1 MPGTRADE
9 RRRRGRTAATFAALL
24 SVSALAVF
32 AASVGIL
39 HATQN
44 PEQGYRASPFLRIDP
59 DKIVVANSEGFQPCG
74 ECHTPEWNVWKE
86 TKHATGFATMHASEA
101 AQPILEAMQLS
112 TTKRGE
118 ALCMRCHYTVGPS
131 RKAVA
136 GVSCESCHGP
146 ARDWVNVHNTWGGGA
161 ADRASETGSG
171 RQQRVAASRA
181 AGMLRPSS
189 DIYGV
194 AANCFECHTV
204 PMENLVNVGQ
214 HKAGTSGFELVEYVN
229 RVRHNFLDAPK
240 TGGANRP
247 IAPERA
253 RVMFVVGRMLAYE
266 YALRG
271 LAGATAPGAYSSSMA
286 RRAKEASKQ
295 LSAITS
301 VAAIPS
307 VTQALQAGAKA
318 RLIPNNR
325 AELESAAMVI
335 RVIGE
340 QFVATNT
347 GANLAALDPAVAG
360 QPLRPASVAA
370 ETEAPAPRAAASA
383 SETRAPAPSATT
395 PAAPAT
401 PTSTPAA
408 DAPGSRGAAP
418 AVPAVPAIAPAP
430 AAVATPQGAIRPR
443 PEWHTAEGRSGFAP
457 PGECAGCHQDADAKM
472 SEGPHQN
479 AAVRLTGENAK
490 ARQIATA
497 YGLRSRDEATAPGRI
512 CMSCHGTVD
521 QATKEVVET
530 AVTCESCHGAGADY
544 LDPHK
549 KGGNPQ
555 AGMRNLKHA
564 KVRAQ
569 VCADCHRITDE
580 RLLASGHPD
589 GSKKDFIASLA
600 KIKHW
605 PSTYARLMR
614 ARQARGQ
621 SYTELSDAALREE
634 YAAIARSRPIPQ
646 VTVVVPPSPTRRVA
660 AVPTPAPA
668 VAPAQPDPSGAQTT
682 PPGAGTVAP
691 PPART
696 ADEGVSPPAPSRY
709 AAPLKSAVP
718 PAVPTKL
725 LRRAPDDNVSLQ
737 LEPLPPIERLTTEE
751 MLLLVKDRIAR
762 VHSAIRRASQQP

>member
-1 MPGTRADE
+1 
-9 RRRRGRTAATFAALL
+9 
-24 SVSALAVF
+24 
-32 AASVGIL
+32 
-39 HATQN
+39 
-44 PEQGYRASPFLRIDP
+44 
-59 DKIVVANSEGFQPCG
+59 
-74 ECHTPEWNVWKE
+74 
-86 TKHATGFATMHASEA
+86 
-101 AQPILEAMQLS
+101 
-112 TTKRGE
+112 
-118 ALCMRCHYTVGPS
+118 
-131 RKAVA
+131 
-136 GVSCESCHGP
+136 
-146 ARDWVNVHNTWGGGA
+146 
-161 ADRASETGSG
+161 
-171 RQQRVAASRA
+171 
-181 AGMLRPSS
+181 MLRPSS
-189 DIYGV
+189 DLYGV

-229 RVRHNFLDAPK
+229 RIRHNFLDAPK

-247 IAPERA
+247 IAPERS

-266 YALRG
+266 FALRG
-271 LAGATAPGAYSSSMA
+271 LAAATAAGPYSNSMA

-301 VAAIPS
+301 VVAIPS

-340 QFVATNT
+340 QFVASNT

-360 QPLRPASVAA
+360 QPLRPVAAA
-370 ETEAPAPRAAASA
+370 ETEAPAARAPATTA
-383 SETRAPAPSATT
+383 ETRAPPS
-395 PAAPAT
+395 PGAAASTPAT
-401 PTSTPAA
+401 PASTPAA
-408 DAPGSRGAAP
+408 DAPGTRAPAA
-418 AVPAVPAIAPAP
+418 AVPAVAATP
-430 AAVATPQGAIRPR
+430 AAAPQGVIRPR
-443 PEWHTAEGRSGFAP
+443 PEWHTAEGRREFAP

-479 AAVRLTGENAK
+479 AAARLMGENAK
-490 ARQIATA
+490 ARQIATT
-497 YGLRSRDEATAPGRI
+497 YGLRNLEEAASPNRI
-512 CMSCHGTVD
+512 CMSCHGMVD
-521 QATKEVVET
+521 RATNELVET
-530 AVTCESCHGAGADY
+530 AVTCESCHGAGANY

-555 AGMRNLKHA
+555 AGMRNLKQA
-564 KVRAQ
+564 AVRAQ

-589 GSKKDFIASLA
+589 GTKKDFIASLA

-605 PSTYARLMR
+605 PSTYARLTR

-621 SYTELSDAALREE
+621 SYTELPDAALRDA
-634 YAAIARSRPIPQ
+634 YVAVARARAIPT
-646 VTVVVPPSPTRRVA
+646 VTVVAPTSTRRTA
-660 AVPTPAPA
+660 AVQRPAPA
-668 VAPAQPDPSGAQTT
+668 VAPAADPSAQPASGTESAPST
-682 PPGAGTVAP
+682 PSQTVD
-691 PPART
+691 PAIP
-696 ADEGVSPPAPSRY
+696 SPAPSRY

-725 LRRAPDDNVSLQ
+725 LRRATDDNVSLQ

-751 MLLLVKDRIAR
+751 VLLLVKDRIAR